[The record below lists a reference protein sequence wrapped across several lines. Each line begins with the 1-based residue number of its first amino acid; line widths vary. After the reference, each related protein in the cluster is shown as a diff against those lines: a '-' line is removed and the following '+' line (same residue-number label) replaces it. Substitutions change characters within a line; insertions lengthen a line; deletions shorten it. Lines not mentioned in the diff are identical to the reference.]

1 MFYVGK
7 SVFYGVMINLLF
19 LVSLSHGEYSKTIG
33 PYTFHYVAFNSS
45 FLSPEVASAYGITR
59 GKDIGLVN
67 ISVQETGDIGIGK
80 DVAISGY
87 ATNMI
92 QQVRYMEFTEIREE
106 KAVYY
111 IAPFKFDDEDILTFK
126 FDIKIK
132 ETGRTEALK
141 WQQKL
146 WEQ

>member
-1 MFYVGK
+1 MFSKGK
-7 SVFYGVMINLLF
+7 LVFYWCMINVLF
-19 LVSLSHGEYSKTIG
+19 FVPLSHAQYSKTVG

-45 FLSPEVASAYGITR
+45 FLAPEVASAYGITR

-80 DVAISGY
+80 EVEISGY
-87 ATNMI
+87 ANNMI

-132 ETGRTEALK
+132 ETGKTEALK